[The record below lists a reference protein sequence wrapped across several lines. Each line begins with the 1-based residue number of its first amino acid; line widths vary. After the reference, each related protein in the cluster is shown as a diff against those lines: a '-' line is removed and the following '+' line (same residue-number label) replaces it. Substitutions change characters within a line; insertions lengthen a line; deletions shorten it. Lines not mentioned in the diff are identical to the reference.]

1 MKISEIESFLGED
14 VGDFD
19 IFHDLLPDKS
29 VKAEIVPKQDG
40 VLAGL
45 EEAIRIF
52 DYCGISYSCSL
63 MDGDMIAG
71 GETTIRLEG
80 SSRAIL
86 RAERVSLNFLGR
98 MSGIA
103 TIVRL
108 CVGAV
113 AQTGVTI
120 ACTRKTTPGFRK
132 FEKKAV
138 VIGGGDPHRFNLT
151 DAVMIKDNHI
161 RVNGMDAAYR
171 CARDSGFMKK
181 VEIEVENAE
190 DAMHAAELGADVIM
204 FDNMNADSIVECISS
219 LKEGGLR
226 DSVVLEAS
234 GGITTD
240 NLVLYAKTG
249 VDVISMGAL
258 THPSLWL
265 DFGLDVE

>member
-1 MKISEIESFLGED
+1 M
-14 VGDFD
+14 
-19 IFHDLLPDKS
+19 
-29 VKAEIVPKQDG
+29 
-40 VLAGL
+40 
-45 EEAIRIF
+45 
-52 DYCGISYSCSL
+52 
-63 MDGDMIAG
+63 
-71 GETTIRLEG
+71 
-80 SSRAIL
+80 
-86 RAERVSLNFLGR
+86 
-98 MSGIA
+98 
-103 TIVRL
+103 
-108 CVGAV
+108 
-113 AQTGVTI
+113 
-120 ACTRKTTPGFRK
+120 
-132 FEKKAV
+132 
-138 VIGGGDPHRFNLT
+138 IGGGDPHRFNLT